1 MKETAKAET
10 PTRSTSDCA
19 PSRPSITYQAISALQ
34 PDARNPRT
42 HSQRQIRQIADSIR
56 AFGFTN
62 PILVDEKGSVMAGH
76 GRLEAAKLLGIRQ
89 VPTIRI
95 GDLTEAQKRAYV
107 IADNKLAENA
117 GWDSE
122 LLTEELRFLTDLTLG
137 FDVTLTGF
145 ETAEIDLLLDEARSG
160 EETDPA
166 DKLPA
171 IDDAPPVS
179 RIGDLW
185 RLGAHRLLCA
195 DARDPSAFERLLGG
209 EKAGLV
215 FTDPPY
221 NVPIRGNV
229 CGRGQARHGEFVMA
243 SGEMSE
249 RAYTDFLGKAFRNL
263 AEHSRDGSIHYVC
276 MDWRHLG
283 EVLAAGQS
291 VYSELKNLCVWS
303 KTNGGMGS
311 LYRSRHE
318 LVFVFKHGAAPH
330 INNIE
335 LGRHGRNRTN
345 VWEYAGVN
353 AWGPDRLDDLA
364 LHPTVKPVAM
374 IADAIRDCSRRGG
387 IVLDGFAGSGST
399 LIAAERTGPAR
410 VRPRAGPKVRRRRHR
425 ALRAADRSLCG
436 SRCQR
441 DDLRPDPAKPPVDRH
456 LPTKCNGFMT
466 MAGEYEVGYRRPPKT
481 TRFKPGQSGN
491 PKGRPAKARNFKS
504 DVKKTLETPIRLVK
518 DGKPQTVSTQEGL
531 LLRLREKALK
541 GDARSLDLLLELAQA
556 YNAEEL
562 ATAADDVLGASD
574 QEILENYL
582 ERVLRQGTN
591 AEANEPEEPGDA

>member
-42 HSQRQIRQIADSIR
+42 HSKRQIRQIADSIR

-145 ETAEIDLLLDEARSG
+145 EPAEIDLLLDEARSG

-399 LIAAERTGPAR
+399 LIAAERTGRRGFGIELDPKYVDVAIER
-410 VRPRAGPKVRRRRHR
+410 YERLTGHSVVHAASGTTFAEIRPSRRST
-425 ALRAADRSLCG
+425 DT
-436 SRCQR
+436 SRQ
-441 DDLRPDPAKPPVDRH
+441 
-456 LPTKCNGFMT
+456 
-466 MAGEYEVGYRRPPKT
+466 
-481 TRFKPGQSGN
+481 
-491 PKGRPAKARNFKS
+491 
-504 DVKKTLETPIRLVK
+504 
-518 DGKPQTVSTQEGL
+518 
-531 LLRLREKALK
+531 
-541 GDARSLDLLLELAQA
+541 
-556 YNAEEL
+556 NA
-562 ATAADDVLGASD
+562 TDS
-574 QEILENYL
+574 
-582 ERVLRQGTN
+582 
-591 AEANEPEEPGDA
+591 

>member
-1 MKETAKAET
+1 M
-10 PTRSTSDCA
+10 PGLS
-19 PSRPSITYQAISALQ
+19 
-34 PDARNPRT
+34 
-42 HSQRQIRQIADSIR
+42 
-56 AFGFTN
+56 
-62 PILVDEKGSVMAGH
+62 
-76 GRLEAAKLLGIRQ
+76 
-89 VPTIRI
+89 
-95 GDLTEAQKRAYV
+95 
-107 IADNKLAENA
+107 
-117 GWDSE
+117 
-122 LLTEELRFLTDLTLG
+122 
-137 FDVTLTGF
+137 
-145 ETAEIDLLLDEARSG
+145 
-160 EETDPA
+160 TDPA

-221 NVPIRGNV
+221 NVPTRGNV
-229 CGRGQARHGEFVMA
+229 CGKGQVRHGEFVMA
-243 SGEMSE
+243 SGKMSE

-330 INNIE
+330 INNVE

-353 AWGPDRLDDLA
+353 AWGPDRLGRSRSASDGQAGGDDRR
-364 LHPTVKPVAM
+364 
-374 IADAIRDCSRRGG
+374 RDQGLLKMRRN
-387 IVLDGFAGSGST
+387 
-399 LIAAERTGPAR
+399 RTGWIRRLGLDVDRGRAHRAAR
-410 VRPRAGPKVRRRRHR
+410 VRHRAGPKVRRRRHR

-441 DDLRPDPAKPPVDRH
+441 DDLRRDPAKPPVDRH

-466 MAGEYEVGYRRPPKT
+466 MAG
-481 TRFKPGQSGN
+481 
-491 PKGRPAKARNFKS
+491 
-504 DVKKTLETPIRLVK
+504 
-518 DGKPQTVSTQEGL
+518 QEG
-531 LLRLREKALK
+531 
-541 GDARSLDLLLELAQA
+541 
-556 YNAEEL
+556 
-562 ATAADDVLGASD
+562 
-574 QEILENYL
+574 
-582 ERVLRQGTN
+582 
-591 AEANEPEEPGDA
+591 

>member
-1 MKETAKAET
+1 MET
-10 PTRSTSDCA
+10 PAHPQLSRA
-19 PSRPSITYQAISALQ
+19 PSRPTVTFQAISALQ

-42 HSQRQIRQIADSIR
+42 HSKRQIRQIADSIR

-62 PILVDEKGSVMAGH
+62 PIWVDEKGSVMAGH

-95 GDLTEAQKRAYV
+95 SDLTEAQKRAYV

-229 CGRGQARHGEFVMA
+229 CGRGQVRHGEFVMA

-303 KTNGGMGS
+303 KTNGRYGLALPFAARTG
-311 LYRSRHE
+311 LRFQAWR
-318 LVFVFKHGAAPH
+318 GAPH
-330 INNIE
+330 
-335 LGRHGRNRTN
+335 
-345 VWEYAGVN
+345 
-353 AWGPDRLDDLA
+353 
-364 LHPTVKPVAM
+364 
-374 IADAIRDCSRRGG
+374 
-387 IVLDGFAGSGST
+387 
-399 LIAAERTGPAR
+399 
-410 VRPRAGPKVRRRRHR
+410 
-425 ALRAADRSLCG
+425 
-436 SRCQR
+436 Q
-441 DDLRPDPAKPPVDRH
+441 
-456 LPTKCNGFMT
+456 
-466 MAGEYEVGYRRPPKT
+466 
-481 TRFKPGQSGN
+481 
-491 PKGRPAKARNFKS
+491 
-504 DVKKTLETPIRLVK
+504 
-518 DGKPQTVSTQEGL
+518 
-531 LLRLREKALK
+531 
-541 GDARSLDLLLELAQA
+541 
-556 YNAEEL
+556 
-562 ATAADDVLGASD
+562 
-574 QEILENYL
+574 
-582 ERVLRQGTN
+582 
-591 AEANEPEEPGDA
+591 